1 MYEWKRYGPTVSGDG
16 PDRLAGLARRAAF
29 SRLFRRPHPRYCG
42 LHAICQERI
51 P

>member
-1 MYEWKRYGPTVSGDG
+1 MRERNVWRGF
-16 PDRLAGLARRAAF
+16 AARRDPGGSGVWRAVAF